1 MNNKKIC
8 AIMFSI
14 MFLSG
19 FFAIAR
25 AESNEPTEY
34 DQPHPV
40 PLDDRW
46 GNDVRIGNVDS
57 IYEVELD
64 IHRQTGHLFSLLL
77 FSSGVATHSYVLFS
91 SDGGLNWTYSDA
103 IGGNYHINSVTGA
116 VLKNHFYF
124 AYTFGSDNRLIRL
137 RRYRASDGANEN
149 FNNGQEVINIL
160 DNTPGDSIRE
170 IVLVSDQDF
179 LNRYMNLF
187 AITKNGSLRYFYSDT
202 AGVNWY
208 EVSTGVTNA
217 SRGLDA
223 CTNEG
228 YSNYYAFAS
237 YIKNND
243 YLQIDGFDYYGNR
256 TGLSTIFAGPNSRF
270 TSIGA
275 YHDTAITVYER
286 SGYAVAY
293 YIQYGASYNGG
304 NTWFYYN
311 LTDTTTAA
319 CCPDVAAR
327 DNGGEGIAYA
337 YGTSGSRRFRY
348 TWRDYHGSWS
358 TPVQFGDYQPPNN
371 IKPAIEYL
379 GNGVYGCIY
388 VSYSPI
394 YGAAYFDRNDWTGIA
409 ENETYS
415 AKSDKIK
422 ISPNPSNGITNI
434 YFSIKKT
441 GNVKLSLY
449 DISGRMVRNIIN
461 EIKLSGSHIINLNEK
476 ELPGGIYLVKMETP
490 EGTFA
495 KTITIIKK

>member
-1 MNNKKIC
+1 
-8 AIMFSI
+8 MFSI

-19 FFAIAR
+19 FFVTAR

-40 PLDDRW
+40 PLEDRW
-46 GNDVRIGNVDS
+46 GNDVRIGDQDS

-64 IHRQTGHLFSLLL
+64 IHRQSGNLLAGL
-77 FSSGVATHSYVLFS
+77 LHQGNNLYWLRIYFSSNGGVSWSHILGYGQS
-91 SDGGLNWTYSDA
+91 GK
-103 IGGNYHINSVTGA
+103 INSSSITCLG
-116 VLKNHFYF
+116 NHFYV
-124 AYTFGSDNRLIRL
+124 ACTYIDNHVVRLYRYNTTSGSP
-137 RRYRASDGANEN
+137 EN
-149 FNNGQEVINIL
+149 FNNGQEYIDIFTTTGADTVK
-160 DNTPGDSIRE
+160 E
-170 IVLVSDQDF
+170 IALVSDQDF
-179 LNRYMNLF
+179 LDRYMNLF
-187 AITKNGSLRYFYSDT
+187 AITNDGSLRYFYSDT
-202 AGVNWY
+202 AGINWY

-228 YSNYYAFAS
+228 YSYYYAWAT
-237 YIKNND
+237 YITNSD
-243 YLQIDGFDYYGNR
+243 SIQIDGFDFYGNR
-256 TGLSTIFAGPNSRF
+256 TGIRTLFVGPNARF
-270 TSIGA
+270 TSVGA
-275 YHDTAITVYER
+275 YRDTIIAVYER
-286 SGYAVAY
+286 SGTAVAY
-293 YIQYGASYNGG
+293 YCRYATSYNGG
-304 NTWFYYN
+304 SSWTWGIPGGE
-311 LTDTTTAA
+311 DTTYVA

-327 DNGGEGIAYA
+327 DNGGEGVIYA
-337 YGTSGSRRFRY
+337 YNTGSSRRFRY
-348 TWRDYHGSWS
+348 TWRDYYGTWT

-449 DISGRMVRNIIN
+449 DISGRLVRTIVN
-461 EIKLSGSHIINLNEK
+461 ERKHTGAYTITLNQK
-476 ELPGGIYLVKMETP
+476 ELADGIYLVKMETP
-490 EGTFA
+490 EGILT
-495 KTITIIKK
+495 KTIAIIQK

>member
-8 AIMFSI
+8 TII
-14 MFLSG
+14 FLSG
-19 FFAIAR
+19 FFVTAR

-40 PLDDRW
+40 PLEDRW
-46 GNDVRIGNVDS
+46 GNDVRIGDIDS
-57 IYEVELD
+57 LCCVSLD
-64 IHRQTGHLFSLLL
+64 IHRPTSHIMAACYYYFSNQTSINMYFSTNRGASWIYKANP
-77 FSSGVATHSYVLFS
+77 FVANGILPNPKLSLTTTGNHYYLAANS
-91 SDGGLNWTYSDA
+91 WTP
-103 IGGNYHINSVTGA
+103 HV
-116 VLKNHFYF
+116 VRFF
-124 AYTFGSDNRLIRL
+124 RFRV
-137 RRYRASDGANEN
+137 SDGAQVN
-149 FNNGQEVINIL
+149 FNNGAQYIDLVVTNPVDTIK
-160 DNTPGDSIRE
+160 E
-170 IVLVSDQDF
+170 IALVSDHDF
-179 LNRYMNLF
+179 DDQYQNLF
-187 AITKNGSLRYFYSDT
+187 AITKNGSLKYFYSDT

-208 EVSTGVTNA
+208 EISTGVTNA

-348 TWRDYHGSWS
+348 TWCDYYGSWT

-379 GNGVYGCIY
+379 GNDIYGCIY

-394 YGAAYFDRNDWTGIA
+394 YGAAYFDRNDWAGIA
-409 ENETYS
+409 ENEIYS

-434 YFSIKKT
+434 SFSIKKT

-449 DISGRMVRNIIN
+449 DISGRLVRTIVN
-461 EIKLSGSHIINLNEK
+461 ERKHAGAHAITLNGK
-476 ELPGGIYLVKMETP
+476 ELADGIYLVKMETP
-490 EGTFA
+490 EGTLT
-495 KTITIIKK
+495 KTIAIIQK